1 MRVIRRLLPWFFLL
15 VTAVIVLFF
24 VLRRETQAAYGTAVA
39 LCPGPDL
46 YGYTCDGGTA
56 FAYID
61 ATTDT
66 FLYADDGVITLELPF
81 PFTFYG
87 TTYTEL
93 RASSNGNVQFGNG
106 NTFFGNECMN
116 EGPVV
121 GMGDMIAPFWDDL
134 DLTSYG
140 YLEYDVVGE
149 APDRIYVLEWDDIPR
164 FGDSEDRVTF
174 ALQLFEGSQDILF
187 LYEDVTLLE
196 GNNGGSA
203 TIGIQSEA
211 QGLALQFGC
220 NQPVVANASRIR
232 FTEPEEAN
240 AEVEGTETAVIQPAT
255 PLYTKGEVADLL
267 NQMNRQGPAALAD
280 LHTRWLSQSPPR
292 TAVWQWLDLTGDGQ
306 DELILLRTSTAQN
319 AHLNDLMIL
328 TPDASGTFGLLH
340 HQPLSSRDQLAMP
353 FGSRPELAATGDLT
367 QDGLPD
373 VVVRDSASGLSVV
386 LTAGA
391 GTVQQ
396 LPLPG
401 RCTGSLGILDVN
413 QDGLAEVVRDGC
425 VAGNGRTLTQW
436 DGAAF
441 TTLP

>member
-24 VLRRETQAAYGTAVA
+24 VLRRDTQAAYGTAVA

-66 FLYADDGVITLELPF
+66 FLYADDGAIALELPF

-93 RASSNGNVQFGNG
+93 WASSNGNVQFGGG
-106 NTFFGNECMN
+106 NPFFGNECMN
-116 EGPVV
+116 AAPVV

-196 GNNGGSA
+196 GNNGGGA

-240 AEVEGTETAVIQPAT
+240 AEVEGTETAVIEPAT
-255 PLYTKGEVADLL
+255 PLYTKGDVADLL
-267 NQMNRQGPAALAD
+267 DQMNLQGPAALAD
-280 LHTRWLSQSPPR
+280 MHTRWLNQSPPR

-306 DELILLRTSTAQN
+306 DELILLRTSTAQHAN
-319 AHLNDLMIL
+319 LNDLMIF
-328 TPDASGTFGLLH
+328 TPDSLGEFSLLH
-340 HQPLSSRDQLAMP
+340 YQLLTSRNQS
-353 FGSRPELAATGDLT
+353 GSRPEVAAVGDLT
-367 QDGLPD
+367 QDSLPD
-373 VVVRDSASGLSVV
+373 VVVQDGASGLSFV
-386 LTAGA
+386 LTVGG
-391 GTVQQ
+391 GTMQQ

-401 RCTGSLGILDVN
+401 SCTGSLGIMDMDE
-413 QDGLAEVVRDGC
+413 DGLAEVVRDGC
-425 VAGNGRTLTQW
+425 VEGNGRTITQW
-436 DGAAF
+436 NGATF
-441 TTLP
+441 TTIP

>member
-24 VLRRETQAAYGTAVA
+24 VLRRDTQAAYGTAVA

-66 FLYADDGVITLELPF
+66 FLYADDGAIALELPF

-93 RASSNGNVQFGNG
+93 WASSNGNVQFGSG
-106 NTFFGNECMN
+106 NPFFGNECMN
-116 EGPVV
+116 SAPVV

-164 FGDSEDRVTF
+164 FGDPEDRVTF

-196 GNNGGSA
+196 GNNGGGA

-240 AEVEGTETAVIQPAT
+240 AEVEGTETVVIEPAT
-255 PLYTKGEVADLL
+255 PLYTKGDVADLL
-267 NQMNRQGPAALAD
+267 DQMNLQGPAALAD
-280 LHTRWLSQSPPR
+280 MHTRWLNQSPPR

-306 DELILLRTSTAQN
+306 DELILLRTSTAQHAN
-319 AHLNDLMIL
+319 LNDLMIF
-328 TPDASGTFGLLH
+328 TPDSLGEFSLLH
-340 HQPLSSRDQLAMP
+340 YQPLTSRNQS
-353 FGSRPELAATGDLT
+353 GSRPEVAAVGDLT
-367 QDGLPD
+367 QDSLPD
-373 VVVRDSASGLSVV
+373 VVVQDGASGLSFV
-386 LTAGA
+386 LTVGG
-391 GTVQQ
+391 GTMQQ

-401 RCTGSLGILDVN
+401 SCTGSLGIMDMDE
-413 QDGLAEVVRDGC
+413 DGLAEVVRDGC
-425 VAGNGRTLTQW
+425 VEGNGRTITQW
-436 DGAAF
+436 NGATF
-441 TTLP
+441 TTIP

>member
-24 VLRRETQAAYGTAVA
+24 VLRRDTQAAYGTAVA

-66 FLYADDGVITLELPF
+66 FLYADDGAIALELPF

-93 RASSNGNVQFGNG
+93 WASSNGNVQFGSG
-106 NTFFGNECMN
+106 NPFFGNECMN
-116 EGPVV
+116 AAPVV

-164 FGDSEDRVTF
+164 FGDPEDRVTF

-196 GNNGGSA
+196 GNNGGGA

-240 AEVEGTETAVIQPAT
+240 AEVEGTETAVIEPIT
-255 PLYTKGEVADLL
+255 PLYTKGDVAELL
-267 NQMNRQGPAALAD
+267 DQMNLQGPAALAD
-280 LHTRWLSQSPPR
+280 MHTRWLNQSPPR

-306 DELILLRTSTAQN
+306 DELILLRTSTAQHAN
-319 AHLNDLMIL
+319 LNDLMIF
-328 TPDASGTFGLLH
+328 TPDSLGQFSLLH
-340 HQPLSSRDQLAMP
+340 YQPLTSRNQS
-353 FGSRPELAATGDLT
+353 GSRPEVAAVGDLT
-367 QDGLPD
+367 HDSLPD
-373 VVVRDSASGLSVV
+373 VVVQDGASGLSFV
-386 LTAGA
+386 LTVGG
-391 GTVQQ
+391 GTMQQ

-401 RCTGSLGILDVN
+401 SCTGSLGIMDMDE
-413 QDGLAEVVRDGC
+413 DGLAEVVRDGC
-425 VAGNGRTLTQW
+425 MEGNGRTITQW
-436 DGAAF
+436 NGATF
-441 TTLP
+441 TTIP

>member
-15 VTAVIVLFF
+15 VTAVIILFF
-24 VLRRETQAAYGTAVA
+24 VLRRDTQAAYGTAVA

-66 FLYADDGVITLELPF
+66 FLYADDGAIALDLPF

-93 RASSNGNVQFGNG
+93 WASSNGNVQFGSG
-106 NTFFGNECMN
+106 NTLFGNECMN
-116 EGPVV
+116 ESPVV

-196 GNNGGSA
+196 GNNGGGA

-232 FTEPEEAN
+232 FTEPAEAN
-240 AEVEGTETAVIQPAT
+240 AEVDGVATAVIESVP
-255 PLYTKGEVADLL
+255 PLYTKGDMAELL
-267 NQMNRQGPAALAD
+267 DQMNRQGPAALAD
-280 LHTRWLSQSPPR
+280 MHTRWLNQSPPQ
-292 TAVWQWLDLTGDGQ
+292 TAVWQWQDLTGDGQ

-319 AHLNDLMIL
+319 SHLNDLMIFA
-328 TPDASGTFGLLH
+328 PDAVGTFSLLH
-340 HQPLSSRDQLAMP
+340 YQPLTDRNQP
-353 FGSRPELAATGDLT
+353 GSRPEVAAVGDLT
-367 QDGLPD
+367 QDGLAD
-373 VVVRDSASGLSVV
+373 VVVQDSASGLSFV
-386 LTAGA
+386 LAAGG
-391 GTVQQ
+391 GTMQPM
-396 LPLPG
+396 PLPG
-401 RCTGSLGILDVN
+401 SCTGSLGIMDVDE
-413 QDGLAEVVRDGC
+413 DGLAEVVRDGC
-425 VAGNGRTLTQW
+425 VAGNGRTITQW
-436 DGAAF
+436 NGTAF
-441 TTLP
+441 ITLP

>member
-24 VLRRETQAAYGTAVA
+24 VLRRDTQAAYGTAVA

-66 FLYADDGVITLELPF
+66 FLYADDGAIALELPF

-93 RASSNGNVQFGNG
+93 WASSNGNVQFGSG
-106 NTFFGNECMN
+106 NPFFGNECMN
-116 EGPVV
+116 AAPVV

-164 FGDSEDRVTF
+164 FGDPEDRVTF

-196 GNNGGSA
+196 GNNGGGA

-240 AEVEGTETAVIQPAT
+240 AEVEGTETAVIEPAT
-255 PLYTKGEVADLL
+255 LLYTKGDVAELL
-267 NQMNRQGPAALAD
+267 DQMNLQGPAALAD
-280 LHTRWLSQSPPR
+280 MHTRWLNQSPPR

-306 DELILLRTSTAQN
+306 DELILLRTSTAQHAN
-319 AHLNDLMIL
+319 LNDLMIF
-328 TPDASGTFGLLH
+328 TPDSLGEFGLLH
-340 HQPLSSRDQLAMP
+340 YQPLTSRNQS
-353 FGSRPELAATGDLT
+353 GSRPEVAAVGDLT
-367 QDGLPD
+367 QDSLPD
-373 VVVRDSASGLSVV
+373 VVMQDGASGLSFV
-386 LTAGA
+386 LTVGG
-391 GTVQQ
+391 GTMQQ

-401 RCTGSLGILDVN
+401 SCTGSLGIMDMDE
-413 QDGLAEVVRDGC
+413 DGLAEVVRDGC
-425 VAGNGRTLTQW
+425 VEGNGRTITQW
-436 DGAAF
+436 NGATF
-441 TTLP
+441 TTIP